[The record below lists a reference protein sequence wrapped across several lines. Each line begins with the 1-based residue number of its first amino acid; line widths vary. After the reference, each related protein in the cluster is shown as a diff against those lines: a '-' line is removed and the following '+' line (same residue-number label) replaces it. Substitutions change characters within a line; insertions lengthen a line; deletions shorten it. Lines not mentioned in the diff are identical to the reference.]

1 MNKRT
6 RILIVDDD
14 ERNIKIL
21 YEILSDDFD
30 LYSANDGESALLE
43 VEKVI
48 PDVIL
53 LDIMMPGIDGY
64 EVCKRLKENPDYRGI
79 KIILVS
85 GKALT
90 EERLQGYEVGADD
103 FVVKPF
109 DMDEIFA
116 KVKVFAKLKSLE
128 EVNKLKTDFLNLI
141 SHETGTPLNHIIGTS
156 DLLLMTDSALDQP
169 ASDAIKDIH
178 HAAHSLNEKIK
189 RILFLSKL
197 KQKTTADIDNIDG
210 IDIGQSI
217 VEAVSCIAD
226 IPEALVIDY
235 KLEEGQFCN
244 GDFSLIQKLFS
255 YLLKSAVDVST
266 STVICRTKCHVN
278 MVGVLGVLI
287 EIEDSGPDI
296 TDDQLNNFFDPFH
309 VDDLMLHSE
318 GLNTT
323 MAICSEIVDLHEGVI
338 EVKRNELS
346 GTCLSI
352 WLPHQRAN

>member
-1 MNKRT
+1 MSKRT

-30 LYSANDGESALLE
+30 LCSATDGESALHKAE
-43 VEKVI
+43 RIV

-64 EVCKRLKENPDYRGI
+64 EVCKRLKGDNDYKGI

-90 EERLQGYEVGADD
+90 EERLKGYEVGADD

-109 DMDEIFA
+109 DMDEIHA
-116 KVKVFAKLKSLE
+116 KVKVFARLKSLE

-141 SHETGTPLNHIIGTS
+141 NHETGTPLNHIIGTS
-156 DLLLMTDSALDQP
+156 DLLLMNNELDKATLDSV
-169 ASDAIKDIH
+169 KDIH
-178 HAAHSLNEKIK
+178 YAAHNLNKKIK

-197 KQKTTADIDNIDG
+197 KQKTSTDMDNVDG
-210 IDIGQSI
+210 IDIGQSLI
-217 VEAVSCIAD
+217 ESVSHITD
-226 IPEALVIDY
+226 VSEALDIAY
-235 KLEEGQFCN
+235 ELEEKQICS
-244 GDFSLIQKLFS
+244 GDFLLIQKLFS
-255 YLLKSAVDVST
+255 YLLKNAINVST
-266 STVICRTKCHVN
+266 STVVCRTKCQVN
-278 MVGVLGVLI
+278 TEGVLGVLI

-296 TDDQLNNFFDPFH
+296 SDTQLDNFFDPFH
-309 VDDLMLHSE
+309 VDDLMLHNE

-323 MAICSEIVDLHEGVI
+323 MAICREIVELHGGVI
-338 EVKRNELS
+338 EAKRNKTS
-346 GTCLSI
+346 GVCLSV
-352 WLPHQRAN
+352 WLPYNRTN